1 MTAKAIRCEND
12 LKLYNT
18 LLKRREVER
27 VNEKISSLEEKGPMG
42 TRRHLLATSVR
53 LSRGMAPSVHKM
65 ADECIEKL
73 GMNIPLEL
81 YAYSSPQF
89 NAACFKPEEG
99 RLFVMFS
106 SSLLEAFASSE
117 LLFVMGHELGHHVYQ
132 HHDIPIGYILR
143 GKQPPPADLALN
155 LFAWSRY
162 AEVSADRAGAYCAQ
176 DLPSVA
182 KALFKLAS
190 GIVCQNVVQFDLDE
204 FLHQLD
210 DMMEFDAEPGQGAP
224 KQDWFSTHP
233 FSPLRV
239 KALKL
244 FHESALMIDKGFA
257 KDELE
262 IKVQDLMSLMEPNYI
277 EAHTDTAKSMRRLF
291 IAGAIAVADARNG
304 ISEQEQMVLQGF
316 FEEGFDI
323 DQLNSEKLRQI
334 LPERIKDTRKRA
346 SITQRMQVVRDLCI
360 VARAEGDT
368 AGEEQNALQE
378 IALGLDVPLSF
389 VIEQIEQPVE
399 LD

>member
-1 MTAKAIRCEND
+1 MD
-12 LKLYNT
+12 
-18 LLKRREVER
+18 
-27 VNEKISSLEEKGPMG
+27 
-42 TRRHLLATSVR
+42 
-53 LSRGMAPSVHKM
+53 
-65 ADECIEKL
+65 
-73 GMNIPLEL
+73 IPLEL

-106 SSLLEAFASSE
+106 SSLLEAFADNE

-143 GKQPPPADLALN
+143 GQQSPPADLALN

-176 DLPSVA
+176 DLHSVS

-190 GIVCQNVVQFDLDE
+190 GITCENVVQFDLDE
-204 FLHQLD
+204 FLHQVD
-210 DMMEFDAEPGQGAP
+210 DMLLVDAEPGQGAP

-244 FHESALMIDKGFA
+244 FDESVLMSANGVA
-257 KDELE
+257 KNELE
-262 IKVQDLMSLMEPNYI
+262 MKVQDVMGVMEPDYI
-277 EAHTDTAKSMRRLF
+277 AGHTNAAKAMRNLF
-291 IAGAIAVADARNG
+291 IAGAMVVADAWEG
-304 ISEQEQMVLQGF
+304 ISDKEKEVVQSF
-316 FEEGFDI
+316 FEDGFAF
-323 DQLNSEKLRQI
+323 DQLDSQKLREA
-334 LPERIKDTRKRA
+334 LPKRIEDAVEQT
-346 SITQRMQVVRDLCI
+346 SMTQRMHVIRDLCL
-360 VARAEGDT
+360 VARSEGDT
-368 AGEEQNALQE
+368 SKVEVDVLKG
-378 IALGLDVPLSF
+378 IATDLGVPLSF
-389 VIEQIEQPVE
+389 VVESLEQNLE

>member
-1 MTAKAIRCEND
+1 MTAEAIRCDND
-12 LKLYNT
+12 LKLYNA
-18 LLKRREVER
+18 LLERQQVMR

-53 LSRGMAPSVHKM
+53 LSRGMAPGVHKM

-73 GMNIPLEL
+73 GMDIPLEL

-106 SSLLEAFASSE
+106 SSLLEVFASNE

-143 GKQPPPADLALN
+143 GKQSPPADLALN

-162 AEVSADRAGAYCAQ
+162 AEVSADRAGAYCAR
-176 DLPSVA
+176 DFPSVA

-190 GIVCQNVVQFDLDE
+190 GIVCENVVQFNLDE

-239 KALKL
+239 KALKF
-244 FHESALMIDKGFA
+244 FHESKLMSDQGLDK
-257 KDELE
+257 DVLE
-262 IKVQDLMSLMEPNYI
+262 IKVQDVMSLMEPNYI

-291 IAGAIAVADARNG
+291 IAGAISVADARDG
-304 ISEQEQMVLQGF
+304 ISEQEKTVMQGF

-323 DQLNSEKLRQI
+323 DQLSSERLRQI
-334 LPERIKDTRKRA
+334 LPERVKDTRKRS

-360 VARAEGDT
+360 IARAEGDT
-368 AGEEQNALQE
+368 ADEELNVLQE

-389 VIEQIEQPVE
+389 VVEQLQQPLE

>member
-1 MTAKAIRCEND
+1 MTATAIRCEND
-12 LKLYNT
+12 LKLYST
-18 LLKRREVER
+18 LLEQRDVKR
-27 VNEKISSLEEKGPMG
+27 VNEQIDRMEEKGPMG
-42 TRRHLLATSVR
+42 IRRRLLATSVR
-53 LSRGMAPSVHKM
+53 LSRSMAPGVHRM
-65 ADECIEKL
+65 ADSCIEKL
-73 GMNIPLEL
+73 GMDIPLEL

-106 SSLLEAFASSE
+106 SSLLEAFRDSE

-143 GKQPPPADLALN
+143 GQQSPPANLALN

-162 AEVSADRAGAYCAQ
+162 AEISADRAGAYCAQ
-176 DLPSVA
+176 DLPGVA
-182 KALFKLAS
+182 RALFKLAS
-190 GIVCQNVVQFDLDE
+190 GIVCDNVVQFDLNE
-204 FLHQLD
+204 FLHQVD
-210 DMMEFDAEPGQGAP
+210 DMMLFDAEPGQGAP

-244 FHESALMIDKGFA
+244 FDESGLMRDGG
-257 KDELE
+257 LE
-262 IKVQDLMSLMEPNYI
+262 KPDLEVKVQELMSLMEPNYI
-277 EAHTDTAKSMRRLF
+277 EAHTDIAKSMRSLF
-291 IAGAIAVADARNG
+291 IAGAVAVADARNG
-304 ISEQEQMVLQGF
+304 ISEREKAVLKGF
-316 FEEGFDI
+316 FEDGFDI
-323 DQLNSEKLRQI
+323 DQLNSERLQQL
-334 LPERIKDTRKRA
+334 LPQRIKHTRELA

-368 AGEEQNALQE
+368 ADEELDVIQT
-378 IALGLDVPLSF
+378 IAVGLDVPLAF
-389 VIEQIEQPVE
+389 VIEQLSNDVE